1 MQKCSLLKKMQR
13 MDNFTNQPEPIS
25 QQEAKELIKYLTQ
38 EEPVDLDSGLYA
50 RYVSTLSRLWL
61 TTGQLDVA
69 ATIFAAVTNQAHQL
83 NKSIDWITSELGFE
97 IVAFQEKGRRKEL
110 IIHRLKEDTGSDDAL
125 DLFNERL
132 VRFGS
137 YDRTRDPYS

>member
-1 MQKCSLLKKMQR
+1 MQR
-13 MDNFTNQPEPIS
+13 MDNFTNQLKPIS
-25 QQEAKELIKYLTQ
+25 QQEAQELIKHLTQ
-38 EEPVDLDSGLYA
+38 EEPVDLDSGLYTRCA
-50 RYVSTLSRLWL
+50 TTLSRLWL

-69 ATIFAAVTNQAHQL
+69 ATIFAAVANQAHQL
-83 NKSIDWITSELGFE
+83 NKSVDWLTSELGFE
-97 IVAFQEKGRRKEL
+97 IGAFQQKGRRKEL
-110 IIHRLKEDTGSDDAL
+110 IIHQLKEDTGSDDAL